1 MKPDMTWSDL
11 ELFLAVDRG
20 GSLSEAARALGVKQS
35 TVSRR
40 LTDLEARLG
49 SPLFVRGHEGVL
61 ATPLGA
67 SWREPALRAEQGVLD
82 AYRAMA
88 KTLDGVTGEVRIATL
103 LSIADLVLAPELPA
117 LLENH
122 PGLRVCILATGE
134 VADLGR
140 LEADLAVRL
149 FRPVTGDLVA
159 RPLWT
164 STIAALATH
173 DVKMRV
179 RGRPLADWPWL
190 GWSSPRHVPPGQA
203 AWEEAHG
210 IVPRA
215 TFLSPT
221 TILSAARAGAGVALL
236 SSDFADL
243 FPELER
249 LPIAGLPAIEVTFW
263 LVAHQELRHTP
274 RVAAVWDWLVAIG
287 DRTKARSARFSASSS

>member
-1 MKPDMTWSDL
+1 MTWSDL

-20 GSLSEAARALGVKQS
+20 GSLSEAGRALGVKQS

-40 LTDLEARLG
+40 LTDLEDRLG
-49 SPLFVRGHEGVL
+49 SALFVRGHEGVL

-82 AYRAMA
+82 AYRATA
-88 KTLDGVTGEVRIATL
+88 QRLDGVTGEVRIATL
-103 LSIADLVLAPELPA
+103 LSIADLLLAPELPA
-117 LLENH
+117 LLEDH
-122 PGLRVCILATGE
+122 PGLRVSMVATGE

-140 LEADLAVRL
+140 LEADIAVRL
-149 FRPVTGDLVA
+149 FRPTAGDLVA

-164 STIAALATH
+164 STLVALATH
-173 DVKMRV
+173 DVKMRT

-190 GWSSPRHVPPGQA
+190 GWTSPRLMPPGQA
-203 AWEEAHG
+203 AWEEAQG
-210 IVPRA
+210 IVPCA

-236 SSDFADL
+236 SSELAHF

-249 LPIAGLPAIEVTFW
+249 LPIAGLPPIEVTFW
-263 LVAHQELRHTP
+263 LVAHRELRHTP
-274 RVAAVWDWLVAIG
+274 RVAAVWAWLVAIG
-287 DRTKARSARFSASSS
+287 EQTKARSARFSALSS